1 MYQKDLLRE
10 YIKNSELREF
20 KNKIKVRLSKE
31 LAVKYDQGIYN
42 SYLNKMLKCYELI
55 SVLNIKYPSNAN
67 PEFYIYIVPDEN
79 YAEMLGIPET
89 FNNGKGGGKP
99 VGCQDLDGFNYAYGV
114 SQNRCENH
122 PNNNGN
128 IMSFTNNVHELAHL
142 VHGQFFNEG
151 SMLAEGFAEALT
163 FYTLGLEEE
172 FFEHE
177 EAIKNLTE
185 DKIYTAQELL
195 NEERENSFGKEALM
209 PNKSCSFR
217 LSYISSYLFV
227 RGIIQRIEKK
237 YNLNKKEATQHFLE
251 MIRQSNYNNE
261 WLIFDIAD
269 YLDIP
274 HEELLKGKQMQISI
288 VKELLEQE
296 LIELDSDIKALEKQY
311 KDKSI
316 KEGKTEIEQEIKT
329 CSRKKEL
336 IEDRLGILV
345 QNEKSNIKK
354 DK

>member
-1 MYQKDLLRE
+1 MYQKDLLRK
-10 YIKNSELREF
+10 YIKDSELRVF
-20 KNKIKVRLSKE
+20 KNKIKVRLSKD
-31 LAVKYDQGIYN
+31 LAVKYDQGVYN
-42 SYLNKMLKCYELI
+42 NYLNKMLKCYELI
-55 SVLNIKYPSNAN
+55 SALNIKYPSNAN
-67 PEFYIYIVPDEN
+67 PEFYIYIVPDESC
-79 YAEMLGIPET
+79 AEMLSIPET

-128 IMSFTNNVHELAHL
+128 IMSFANNVHELAHL
-142 VHGQFFNEG
+142 VHGQFFG
-151 SMLAEGFAEALT
+151 KSSLLGEGFAEALSL
-163 FYTLGLEEE
+163 YTLGLEEE
-172 FFEHE
+172 FSEHE
-177 EAIKNLTE
+177 KAIKNLTE

-195 NEERENSFGKEALM
+195 TQERENSFGKEALV

-237 YNLNKKEATQHFLE
+237 YNLNKKEATQNFLE
-251 MIRQSNYNNE
+251 MIRQSNYSNE

-269 YLDIP
+269 TLDMS
-274 HEELLKGKQMQISI
+274 HDELLNGKQMQISI
-288 VKELLEQE
+288 IKELLEQE
-296 LIELDSDIKALEKQY
+296 LSELNLDIKALEKQF

-329 CSRKKEL
+329 CSRRIGS
-336 IEDRLGILV
+336 IEDRLGALAK
-345 QNEKSNIKK
+345 NEKENIKK